1 MDCLK
6 FNIFDLNVNEN
17 YLIPILGLFGLAIT
31 YLGNKFIK
39 PTLFVGGTLISSTSS
54 YKLTEFILI
63 ETKHNN
69 CDILYIATLLTSISG
84 GFIIL
89 KLYKFMNFILGFFAG
104 GSMGYLLYISWLHKY
119 CLGVYFIFDNMFWIC
134 SLTPG
139 LLCGIITYIK
149 EKELS
154 MLLTALIGP
163 ALIVVSSEK
172 LLNET
177 IKDYPLLNYSIYILI
192 YLFFSITGFYVQ
204 NKRKKN
210 NENDDKQINYKPHYK
225 CINS

>member
-1 MDCLK
+1 
-6 FNIFDLNVNEN
+6 
-17 YLIPILGLFGLAIT
+17 
-31 YLGNKFIK
+31 
-39 PTLFVGGTLISSTSS
+39 
-54 YKLTEFILI
+54 
-63 ETKHNN
+63 
-69 CDILYIATLLTSISG
+69 
-84 GFIIL
+84 
-89 KLYKFMNFILGFFAG
+89 MNFILVFFAG
-104 GSMGYLLYISWLHKY
+104 GSIGYLLYISWLHKY

-204 NKRKKN
+204 NKREKNKN
-210 NENDDKQINYKPHYK
+210 NDKQINYKPHYK